1 MVKFEFK
8 WGFQGWFWGGWVGCW
23 VAALPL
29 LRVFVCTGIGLRQSR
44 SDRQLVYASCPWVI
58 DGRGLVLVPLS
69 FLVLVV
75 RPFCGWPGCSGV
87 NLECIQCGCLWLGV
101 DVGLSII

>member
-1 MVKFEFK
+1 M
-8 WGFQGWFWGGWVGCW
+8 
-23 VAALPL
+23 AALPA
-29 LRVFVCTGIGLRQSR
+29 LRVLVCAGISLRLSR
-44 SDRQLVYASCPWVI
+44 SNRQLVYASCLWVV

-101 DVGLSII
+101 DAGLSII